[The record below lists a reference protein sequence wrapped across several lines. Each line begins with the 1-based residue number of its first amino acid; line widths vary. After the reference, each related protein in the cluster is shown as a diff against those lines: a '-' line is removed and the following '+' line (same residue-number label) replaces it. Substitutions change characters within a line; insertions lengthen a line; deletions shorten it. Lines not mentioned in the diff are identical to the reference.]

1 MPRLSSSMEDYLRA
15 IYILAE
21 REGSV
26 ATTRL
31 AEYLKVAPPS
41 VTGMLKKLARLRLV
55 HYTPYRGVT
64 LTRAGRRIALE
75 VIRHHRLLE
84 LFLMEALGY
93 DWDEVHAEADRLE
106 HAISEALEER
116 IAAMLGHP
124 AYDPH
129 GDPIPTRAGEI
140 PLPAT
145 RRLSEAPL
153 GVACEVLRVTDEV
166 STLRQAARAGLRPGV
181 QVIVEESTPGSGLRI
196 RVGDREHRIRR
207 RLAEQVFVRVL
218 SPEASSGTL
227 SDATATIADHPGAG
241 GAGVGGDHGRPAGGS
256 AGGDG

>member
-1 MPRLSSSMEDYLRA
+1 MPRLSASMEDYLRA

-21 REGSV
+21 REGTV
-26 ATTRL
+26 TTTRL
-31 AEYLKVAPPS
+31 AEYLNVAPPS

-55 HYTPYRGVT
+55 HYTPYRGVA

-116 IAAMLGHP
+116 IAAVLGHP

-129 GDPIPTRAGEI
+129 GDPIPTRAGE
-140 PLPAT
+140 LPPPAAC
-145 RRLSEAPL
+145 RLSEAPV
-153 GVACEVLRVTDEV
+153 GIACEVLRVTDEA
-166 STLRQAARAGLRPGV
+166 STLRQAARAGLRPGAWV
-181 QVIVEESTPGSGLRI
+181 VVEEWMPGAGLRI
-196 RVGDREHRIRR
+196 RVGDQEHRIRR
-207 RLAEQVFVRVL
+207 RLAEQVFVRVPSREPPL
-218 SPEASSGTL
+218 GAME
-227 SDATATIADHPGAG
+227 DAAAPSDHP
-241 GAGVGGDHGRPAGGS
+241 
-256 AGGDG
+256 

>member
-1 MPRLSSSMEDYLRA
+1 MEDYLRA

-21 REGSV
+21 REGTV
-26 ATTRL
+26 TTTRL
-31 AEYLKVAPPS
+31 AEYLNVAPPS

-55 HYTPYRGVT
+55 HYTRYRGVT
-64 LTRAGRRIALE
+64 LTRGGRRIALE

-129 GDPIPTRAGEI
+129 GDPIPTRSGEI
-140 PLPAT
+140 PIPASQ
-145 RRLSEAPL
+145 RLSEVPL
-153 GVACEVLRVTDEV
+153 GMACEVLRVTDEA

-181 QVIVEESTPGSGLRI
+181 RVIVEGWVPGAGLRV
-196 RVGDREHRIRR
+196 RVGEQAYEIRR
-207 RLAEQVFVRVL
+207 GLAEHIFVRVS
-218 SPEASSGTL
+218 SPESPSETM
-227 SDATATIADHPGAG
+227 SDATAANSDHF
-241 GAGVGGDHGRPAGGS
+241 
-256 AGGDG
+256 

>member
-1 MPRLSSSMEDYLRA
+1 MPRLSASMEDYLRA

-21 REGSV
+21 REGTV
-26 ATTRL
+26 TTTRL
-31 AEYLKVAPPS
+31 AEYLNVAPPS

-55 HYTPYRGVT
+55 HYTPYRGVA

-106 HAISEALEER
+106 HAISEAMEER
-116 IAAMLGHP
+116 IAALLGHP

-140 PLPAT
+140 PFPSAQ
-145 RRLSEAPL
+145 RLSEAPL
-153 GVACEVLRVTDEV
+153 GIACEVLRVTDEV
-166 STLRQAARAGLRPGV
+166 STLRQAARVGLRPGAHV
-181 QVIVEESTPGSGLRI
+181 VVEEQVPGVGLRI
-196 RVGDREHRIRR
+196 RVGDQAHHIRR
-207 RLAEQVFVRVL
+207 RLAEQVFVRVP
-218 SPEASSGTL
+218 SPEPPLGTTENAAAAS
-227 SDATATIADHPGAG
+227 DHP
-241 GAGVGGDHGRPAGGS
+241 
-256 AGGDG
+256 

>member
-1 MPRLSSSMEDYLRA
+1 MPRLSASMEDYLRA

-21 REGSV
+21 REGTV
-26 ATTRL
+26 TTTRL
-31 AEYLKVAPPS
+31 AEYLHVAPPS

-55 HYTPYRGVT
+55 HYAPYRGVT
-64 LTRAGRRIALE
+64 LTRTGRRIALE

-116 IAAMLGHP
+116 IATMLGHP

-140 PLPAT
+140 PLPAA
-145 RRLSEAPL
+145 RRLSEVPL
-153 GVACEVLRVTDEV
+153 GVACEVLRVIDEA
-166 STLRQAARAGLRPGV
+166 STLRQAARAGLRPGA
-181 QVIVEESTPGSGLRI
+181 QVIVEEQVPGVGLRI
-196 RVGDREHRIRR
+196 RVGDQEHRIRR
-207 RLAEQVFVRVL
+207 RLAEQVFVRVPPL
-218 SPEASSGTL
+218 ESSRETMP
-227 SDATATIADHPGAG
+227 DATTAAPDHP
-241 GAGVGGDHGRPAGGS
+241 
-256 AGGDG
+256 

>member
-1 MPRLSSSMEDYLRA
+1 GAERGMPRLSASMEDYLRA

-21 REGSV
+21 REGAVS
-26 ATTRL
+26 TTRL
-31 AEYLKVAPPS
+31 AEYLNVSPPS

-55 HYTPYRGVT
+55 HYTPYRGVA

-116 IAAMLGHP
+116 IAALLGHP

-129 GDPIPTRAGEI
+129 GDPIPTRSGEI
-140 PLPAT
+140 PAPLAC
-145 RRLSEAPL
+145 RLSEAPL

-166 STLRQAARAGLRPGV
+166 STLRQAARVGLRPGTRV
-181 QVIVEESTPGSGLRI
+181 TVEEQEPGAGLRI
-196 RVGDREHRIRR
+196 RVGDQTHRIRR
-207 RLAEQVFVRVL
+207 RLADRIFVRVPI
-218 SPEASSGTL
+218 PEPL
-227 SDATATIADHPGAG
+227 EEPPPDAAATPSDHP
-241 GAGVGGDHGRPAGGS
+241 
-256 AGGDG
+256 

>member
-1 MPRLSSSMEDYLRA
+1 MPRLSASMEDYLRA

-21 REGSV
+21 REGTV
-26 ATTRL
+26 TTTRL
-31 AEYLKVAPPS
+31 AEYLNVAPPS

-55 HYTPYRGVT
+55 HYTPYRGVA

-129 GDPIPTRAGEI
+129 GDPIPTRAGELS
-140 PLPAT
+140 PPVAC
-145 RRLSEAPL
+145 RLSEAPV
-153 GVACEVLRVTDEV
+153 GIACEVLRVTDEAL
-166 STLRQAARAGLRPGV
+166 TLRQAARAGLRPGARV
-181 QVIVEESTPGSGLRI
+181 VVEEWMPGAGLRI
-196 RVGDREHRIRR
+196 RVGDQEHRIRR
-207 RLAEQVFVRVL
+207 RLAEQVFVRVP
-218 SPEASSGTL
+218 SPEPPLGAMEDAAAS
-227 SDATATIADHPGAG
+227 DHP
-241 GAGVGGDHGRPAGGS
+241 
-256 AGGDG
+256 

>member
-1 MPRLSSSMEDYLRA
+1 MPRLSASMEDYLRA

-21 REGSV
+21 REGTV
-26 ATTRL
+26 TTTRL
-31 AEYLKVAPPS
+31 AEYLNVAPPS
-41 VTGMLKKLARLRLV
+41 VTGMLKKLAKLRLV

-106 HAISEALEER
+106 HAISEAMEER
-116 IAAMLGHP
+116 IAALLGHP

-140 PLPAT
+140 PLPVA

-153 GVACEVLRVTDEV
+153 GVACEVLRVIDEA
-166 STLRQAARAGLRPGV
+166 STLRQAARAGLRPGAW
-181 QVIVEESTPGSGLRI
+181 VIVEEQVPGAGLRI
-196 RVGDREHRIRR
+196 RVGDQEHQIRR
-207 RLAEQVFVRVL
+207 HLAEQVFVRV
-218 SPEASSGTL
+218 PSSESSCESSRETVP
-227 SDATATIADHPGAG
+227 DAPTAAPDHP
-241 GAGVGGDHGRPAGGS
+241 
-256 AGGDG
+256 

>member
-15 IYILAE
+15 IYLLSE
-21 REGSV
+21 REGAV
-26 ATTRL
+26 TTTRL
-31 AEYLKVAPPS
+31 AEYLNVAPPS

-75 VIRHHRLLE
+75 IIRHHRLLE

-93 DWDEVHAEADRLE
+93 AWDEVHAEADRLE

-129 GDPIPTRAGEI
+129 GDPIPTRAGEV
-140 PLPAT
+140 PFPVA
-145 RRLSEAPL
+145 RRLSEAPM

-181 QVIVEESTPGSGLRI
+181 QVIVEEWVPGSGFRI
-196 RVGDREHRIRR
+196 RVGDQEHRIRR
-207 RLAEQVFVRVL
+207 RLAEQVFVRV
-218 SPEASSGTL
+218 PSSEPSLETV
-227 SDATATIADHPGAG
+227 SDATAAASDHP
-241 GAGVGGDHGRPAGGS
+241 
-256 AGGDG
+256 